1 MSTNSSCSTR
11 YDGYYWLAAFLP
23 TFLYLLFSHHIYPT
37 NHEYG
42 HSKRTLFGLG
52 GSYAIVANS
61 LRIGDGT
68 TSPDV
73 LAPAEIFYLD
83 KTSLTEA
90 EDGRSQMTARLNHP
104 LEAVL
109 GSPYPV
115 STNSASSASSGAV
128 SASSSTPND
137 NVLHAVHSLTYQ
149 HDPEL
154 GRGYLLLSDAAAS
167 GRIWRWEVGGGPIT
181 IGRSLHMERSGC
193 RSNLW
198 TDQHEGEGGG
208 RGETSRRTKKWVVDG
223 KPIEGGCPPNEVI
236 AALFPLDE
244 STNKDDSSLLLMGS
258 TGLTIEFAREA
269 ETARVGKM
277 VVVERGERRIVRI
290 EDDGARTPLV
300 LTVPNPCANKTE
312 PVVRLGGTGRVLY
325 GPFGDLIFTDTIRCA
340 DDESSASAVYILRE
354 AVNVPPLPALSS
366 REAHEWKQIPREG
379 DAAKGREDEGIEIL
393 YGGMD
398 TVSDIALGP
407 RGEDLFVAGVVGG
420 IPKIVS
426 ISLNDDDGGG
436 NDLAIRSRGTK
447 SARPFFDLSKK
458 CSSSNTVSN
467 VKPALTVDHD
477 GNVYASY
484 PGGIVVIGARG
495 NEIASFVL
503 SPLAKNNNSVES
515 TGPSIIPTAIEI
527 GDDGYLYVSTA
538 TSLMRIR
545 TRIGPAIIG
554 TDMVI
559 PPKKSKIKEH

>member
-1 MSTNSSCSTR
+1 MSTTPNTPSCSTR

-23 TFLYLLFSHHIYPT
+23 TFLYLLFSHHIYPSH
-37 NHEYG
+37 HEYG

-52 GSYAIVANS
+52 GSYAIIANS
-61 LRIGDGT
+61 LLIGDGT

-83 KTSLTEA
+83 KSSLKEA
-90 EDGRSQMTARLNHP
+90 EDGSGYMTAKLNHP
-104 LEAVL
+104 MEAVL

-115 STNSASSASSGAV
+115 SSSSAAV
-128 SASSSTPND
+128 SSSSSAPKD

-154 GRGYLLLSDAAAS
+154 GRGYLLISDRAAS

-198 TDQHEGEGGG
+198 TGRHQQVE

-236 AALFPLDE
+236 AAIFPLDDE
-244 STNKDDSSLLLMGS
+244 STNGGENDQLLMGS
-258 TGLTIEFAREA
+258 TGLTVEFAREA

-290 EDDGARTPLV
+290 EEDGARTPLV
-300 LTVPNPCANKTE
+300 INVPNPCANKTE
-312 PVVRLGGTGRVLY
+312 PIARLGGTGRVLY
-325 GPFGDLIFTDTIRCA
+325 GPFGDLIFTDTTSCV
-340 DDESSASAVYILRE
+340 DKSSASAVYILRE
-354 AVNVPPLPALSS
+354 AVNIPPLPAPSS
-366 REAHEWKQIPREG
+366 REAHEWKQVPKEG
-379 DAAKGREDEGIEIL
+379 EAAKGREDEVVEIL

-407 RGEDLFVAGVVGG
+407 RGEDLFIAGMLGG

-426 ISLNDDDGGG
+426 ISLNDDNDG
-436 NDLAIRSRGTK
+436 NDWTKSSRGAK
-447 SARPFFDLSKK
+447 SARPFFDLSTK
-458 CSSSNTVSN
+458 CSSTSTVSD
-467 VKPALTVDHD
+467 VKPALGVDNE

-484 PGGIVVIGARG
+484 PGGVVVVDARG
-495 NEIASFVL
+495 TDIASLAL
-503 SPLAKNNNSVES
+503 SPLAKNNSSGKS
-515 TGPSIIPTAIEI
+515 TGSPIIPTAMEI

-545 TRIGPAIIG
+545 SRIGPAIIG

-559 PPKKSKIKEH
+559 PPKKK

>member
-1 MSTNSSCSTR
+1 MSPTPSPSCSTR

-23 TFLYLLFSHHIYPT
+23 TFLYLLFSHHIYPSH
-37 NHEYG
+37 HEYG

-52 GSYAIVANS
+52 GSYAIIANS

-83 KTSLTEA
+83 KSSLTEA
-90 EDGRSQMTARLNHP
+90 KDGSGHMTAKLNHP

-109 GSPYPV
+109 GSPYSV
-115 STNSASSASSGAV
+115 TSSSSSSAV
-128 SASSSTPND
+128 SASTAKDS
-137 NVLHAVHSLTYQ
+137 VLHAVHSLTYQ

-154 GRGYLLLSDAAAS
+154 GRGYLLVSDAAAS

-198 TDQHEGEGGG
+198 TGGHHEGGGEGG
-208 RGETSRRTKKWVVDG
+208 GETSRRTKKWVVDG
-223 KPIEGGCPPNEVI
+223 KPIESGCPPNDAI
-236 AALFPLDE
+236 AALFPPDE
-244 STNKDDSSLLLMGS
+244 SANEADSSQLLMGS

-277 VVVERGERRIVRI
+277 VVIERGERRIIRI
-290 EDDGARTPLV
+290 EEDGARKPMV

-312 PVVRLGGTGRVLY
+312 PMARLGGTGRVVY
-325 GPFGDLIFTDTIRCA
+325 GPFGDLIFSDTASCVNRP
-340 DDESSASAVYILRE
+340 SASAVYILRE
-354 AVNVPPLPALSS
+354 AVNVPPLPAPSS
-366 REAHEWKQIPREG
+366 REAHEWKQIPKEG
-379 DAAKGREDEGIEIL
+379 EAAKGREDEVIEIL
-393 YGGMD
+393 YDGMD

-407 RGEDLFVAGVVGG
+407 RGEDLFVAGIVGG
-420 IPKIVS
+420 TPKIVS
-426 ISLNDDDGGG
+426 ISLNDDDDG
-436 NDLAIRSRGTK
+436 NDWAKSSRGAK
-447 SARPFFDLSKK
+447 SARPFFDLSTK
-458 CSSSNTVSN
+458 CSTSAVSDL
-467 VKPALTVDHD
+467 KPALAVDNE

-484 PGGIVVIGARG
+484 PGGVVVTDARG
-495 NEIASFVL
+495 DEIASLVL
-503 SPLAKNNNSVES
+503 PSSAKNNSSDES
-515 TGPSIIPTAIEI
+515 TGSLIIPTAMEI

-545 TRIGPAIIG
+545 TRTGPAILG

-559 PPKKSKIKEH
+559 PQRKNKIQ